1 METDK
6 QIIRQN
12 QKRVQTQSIVNN
24 EKLIEANQLW
34 SRGRGKL
41 KKWKRKKNGLK
52 YK

>member
-12 QKRVQTQSIVNN
+12 QKRVQTQSIVNK

-41 KKWKRKKNGLK
+41 KKMERKKERIEI
-52 YK
+52 